1 MRDLGVRMSRLAIV
15 LGAGLALAGCGGNET
30 TTNTADLNNLDA
42 NALLEAPANDATA
55 MEAAV
60 NAVEPV
66 VTTNTGEAGN
76 ASDGGDVLGETEGGD
91 TGGNTVDSN
100 TSGT

>member
-1 MRDLGVRMSRLAIV
+1 MRDLGIRTSGFAIV
-15 LGAGLALAGCGGNET
+15 LGAGVALAGCGGNET

-42 NALLEAPANDATA
+42 NAILETPANDATA

-66 VTTNTGEAGN
+66 VTTNTGEQGN
-76 ASDGGDVLGETEGGD
+76 ASDAGAVLGETSGGD

-100 TSGT
+100 ISGT